1 MPNNKKSKSGINH
14 RILVH
19 FTPAANIRFAR
30 LGIFTSKAIVLHIN
44 KGLVS
49 GHTTERARL
58 RKKEKIREK
67 KCPATG
73 EFRTHDLLIMR
84 RALYSHA
91 TTAALN

>member
-1 MPNNKKSKSGINH
+1 MAGRPKGNEKTGQLLNLAIETQQQAMPYNKKSKSGINH

-58 RKKEKIREK
+58 REK
-67 KCPATG
+67 
-73 EFRTHDLLIMR
+73 
-84 RALYSHA
+84 
-91 TTAALN
+91 